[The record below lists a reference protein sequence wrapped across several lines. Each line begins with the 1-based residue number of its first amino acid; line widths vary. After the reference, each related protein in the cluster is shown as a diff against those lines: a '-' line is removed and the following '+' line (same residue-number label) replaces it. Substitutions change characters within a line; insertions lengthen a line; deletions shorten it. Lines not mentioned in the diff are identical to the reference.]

1 MQGRT
6 FFRIMIDNLFVN
18 NAICKNNE
26 DDMFVTIWFGILTI
40 SSGLLEASNAGH
52 EYPAIRRANGTF
64 ELFKDKHGLAIGC
77 MENMKYQ
84 DYEMQLHKGDTLFLY
99 TDGVPE
105 ATNASKEM
113 FKTEGLIEALNE
125 EPDAK
130 PQKILENVKHA
141 VDTFAGDAPQFDDLT
156 MLAIKMLK

>member
-1 MQGRT
+1 M
-6 FFRIMIDNLFVN
+6 
-18 NAICKNNE
+18 KNRFSVLIAGE
-26 DDMFVTIWFGILTI
+26 WPDISEI
-40 SSGLLEASNAGH
+40 SSIIPLYMI
-52 EYPAIRRANGTF
+52 EYIY
-64 ELFKDKHGLAIGC
+64 LFSALRIHSL
-77 MENMKYQ
+77 YQ

-156 MLAIKMLK
+156 MLAIRMLK